1 MHRCGAKTRSGDP
14 CKNWPTRYNGQ
25 RCRMHG
31 GAPGSGRPPV
41 HGRYSA
47 VLKGQLLEAYRQAG
61 ADELDVLDV
70 GGEIVLIRALIIDH
84 LARCQGKVGAED
96 AGRLIAWLAE
106 VTKAANRLSQIESRA
121 ALTVRQVQLLEVVI
135 VRVLAEFLTPAE
147 RVRFGQRLQQELG
160 IALSNTENLS
170 GAAVLP
176 ERGLQTVTPYGP

>member
-1 MHRCGAKTRSGDP
+1 
-14 CKNWPTRYNGQ
+14 
-25 RCRMHG
+25 MHG

-41 HGRYSA
+41 HGRYSK
-47 VLKGQLLEAYRQAG
+47 VLKGQLLEAYREAA
-61 ADELDVLDV
+61 ADELKVLDV
-70 GGEIVLIRALIIDH
+70 GGEIVLIRALIGDY
-84 LARCQGKVGAED
+84 LARSQDNLSAEETGRVIGW
-96 AGRLIAWLAE
+96 AGE
-106 VTKAANRLSQIESRA
+106 VSKSANRLSQIESRA
-121 ALTVRQVQLLEVVI
+121 ALTARQVQLLEVVI